1 MKDEDV
7 KQLVER
13 CDQTSFLLGTIMGG
27 ITVILDDLQHG
38 LTLNA
43 EEGLKK
49 LHQNMLETIS
59 KLFYKE
65 ENR

>member
-7 KQLVER
+7 KSLVER
-13 CDQTSFLLGTIMGG
+13 FEQSSFLLGTIMGG
-27 ITVILDDLQHG
+27 LTVILDDLKHG

-49 LHQNMLETIS
+49 LHQNMMESIS
-59 KLFYKE
+59 NIFYKE

>member
-1 MKDEDV
+1 MTDEDV
-7 KQLVER
+7 KKLVER
-13 CDQTSFLLGTIMGG
+13 CEQSSFLLGTIMGG
-27 ITVILDDLQHG
+27 LTVILDDLQHG

-49 LHQNMLETIS
+49 LHQNMMESIS
-59 KLFYKE
+59 NIFYKE